1 MKLKPLQIVR
11 AEGLSIPEMAVSVA
25 ILGILGGVFFDVL
38 NSGLILFA
46 KNTAVNAAHEEAR
59 QGLNRLTRDIHAA
72 VSVPQLR
79 SVDPAYLN
87 ASGNIPLAKFPVIS
101 SNPVA
106 GVPPTAAAVSFQNIA
121 GGPNYVWKDTPNN
134 KIMIKDG
141 TNVKF
146 KATEGMRL
154 VIPLWGLEEDITKRT
169 SEGPHSN
176 VWTTA
181 DATTPNIPNAPEWG
195 SGTTYAVTFYTDR
208 VAYVVKN
215 GKYVADSKGGFILSS
230 GNYIPYTS
238 GTGQRYRYEDGELHF
253 YKQRYTG
260 GAGFFWEDQ
269 GVVARYI
276 TSPKPFYIPLNNSGG
291 VNNKYVGIKLTAADP
306 KSSNRRFQSSAT
318 LLDTQVD
325 YRSRICLYQ

>member
-1 MKLKPLQIVR
+1 MKRPTLIRNCRGVSL
-11 AEGLSIPEMAVSVA
+11 PEMMVALAVF
-25 ILGILGGVFFDVL
+25 GMLGGVFFDVL
-38 NSGLILFA
+38 NSGLVLFA
-46 KNTAVNAAHEEAR
+46 KNTAVNVSHEEAR
-59 QGLNRLTRDIHAA
+59 QGLARLTRDIHAA

-79 SVDPAYLN
+79 NVDAAYLN
-87 ASGNIPLAKFPVIS
+87 ASGNVPAAKFPVVS
-101 SNPVA
+101 SAPVG
-106 GVPPTAAAVSFQNIA
+106 GVPPTAAGISFQNIA

-154 VIPLWGLEEDITKRT
+154 IIPMWGLEEDITKRT

-176 VWTTA
+176 VWTTT
-181 DATTPNIPNAPEWG
+181 DESTPNIPNAPEWG
-195 SGTTYAVTFYTDR
+195 SGTTFAITFYTDR
-208 VAYVVKN
+208 AAYIVKN
-215 GKYVADSKGGFILSS
+215 GKYVADAQGPYILSAGS
-230 GNYIPYTS
+230 YIPYTS
-238 GTGQRYRYEDGELHF
+238 GTMQRYRYEDGELHF

-269 GVVARYI
+269 GVVARHI
-276 TSPKPFYIPLNNSGG
+276 SSPKPFYIPLNSSGG
-291 VNNKYVGIKLTAADP
+291 VNNKYVGIKLTARDST
-306 KSSNRRFQSSAT
+306 SSNRRFQSSST